1 MNPTEKL
8 LKEVTDY
15 IQAHATP
22 GMTEEDINRL
32 TQEFMTE
39 YNSRPFSQRYG
50 IGYKPDEPDADDYVT
65 MAEQASSPQERR
77 KYLQKALALDPENL
91 DAMTGLAMTSTTV
104 VEELLSN
111 MEEVVKK
118 GTAFMERDGYLPDD
132 VGHFW
137 GILETRPYMRALSE
151 YSQLLLS
158 AGMFR
163 RSAGVMEEMLRLC
176 PEDNIGIRAMLI
188 SVYAGLEEK
197 DKALR
202 LYNTYHEMGG
212 YDADEIMA
220 DSQMVL
226 PLVAL
231 FYKLGE
237 WKEAERFLKAL
248 GDMNKGTMTFFRKGA
263 ANPESAMET
272 SSSPYGLVY
281 GSIDELTWMFSHST
295 FLYCPL
301 AGFFPWGLRVLK
313 GSGSSAPT
321 SRGIGSKKKTAG
333 RKKKR

>member
-1 MNPTEKL
+1 MNPMEKL
-8 LKEVTDY
+8 MKEMTDY
-15 IQAHATP
+15 IQSHATP
-22 GMTEEDINRL
+22 DMTEEDLNHL
-32 TQEFMTE
+32 TQEFIEE
-39 YNSRPFSQRYG
+39 YNARPFSQRYG
-50 IGYKPDEPDADDYVT
+50 VGYQPDEPDADDYVT
-65 MAEQASSPQERR
+65 MAGQASSPQERR

-104 VEELLSN
+104 VEELITN

-137 GILETRPYMRALSE
+137 GILETRPYMRTLSE
-151 YSQLLLS
+151 YSILLMS

-163 RSAGVMEEMLRLC
+163 RSAVVMEEMLRLC
-176 PEDNIGIRAMLI
+176 PNDNVGIRSMLI

-197 DKALR
+197 DKALS
-202 LYNTYHEMGG
+202 LYNTYHEMGE

-237 WKEAERFLKAL
+237 LKEAERFLKAL
-248 GDMNKGTMTFFRKGA
+248 ADMNKDTLTFFRKGA
-263 ANPESAMET
+263 ANPESITET
-272 SSSPYGLVY
+272 SSSPYGLVC
-281 GSIDELTWMFSHST
+281 GSIDELNYMFSHTT

-321 SRGIGSKKKTAG
+321 SRGIGSKKKTSSR
-333 RKKKR
+333 RKKR